1 MKKIILISALM
12 LIAVSAFAL
21 QTIEQKTPI
30 SQVVIYNDRVEITRM
45 QKTSYQPG
53 EYQFK
58 MTDLPSS
65 LDENSVRAS
74 GTGTADVKI
83 NGVKIETVYLDT
95 TTNQRYKALEDSVE
109 DLKEQQKIYDDRYG
123 LLQKEAD
130 YLEKIKNASTTVPS
144 GGRESDRQRST
155 TVSEWTGLYN
165 FYDAKFEAV
174 NKEQRN
180 IEKSKK
186 ALQAKLNALQSRL
199 QKVSAGANLTKKN
212 VTVSF
217 TVKKEGTLALSLSY
231 MMMGASWHPQY
242 DIRVSP
248 ENKEVEFTYYGV
260 IYQNTGEDWKNVKI
274 TLSTAQPSISG
285 SMPELRP
292 WYVDVYQQYYQ
303 KGQASQRAKQS
314 IAQAPMS
321 IKGGRAEEQAYF
333 VNGTSV
339 TDQLAE
345 PMGASINVSGVE
357 FTGTS
362 YVYQTPGENNIPSDG
377 EPHKIPIAFE
387 TLKADF
393 EYSSAPRLKQ
403 YAYLKG
409 KVRNTTEYPFI
420 AGDINVF
427 FGNNFVG
434 TSAINTVIPTERF
447 DVSLGI
453 DEGIKITRQKMKDL
467 VENGKRIKR
476 TYGYKITVRNLK
488 KTKEILTVNEQ
499 YPVTRN
505 DRIKVKLVSPKF
517 DDEKLEYGIKE
528 KPNGIIEWKMEL
540 GPQEKKEMELEYIL
554 EYPGD
559 VSVSGL

>member
-1 MKKIILISALM
+1 MKKSILSLALV
-12 LIAVSAFAL
+12 LIAAGAFAL
-21 QTIEQKTPI
+21 QTIEHKTPI

-45 QKTSYQPG
+45 HRTGYQPG

-65 LDENSVRAS
+65 LDESSVRAS
-74 GTGTADVKI
+74 GSGTAEVKI

-95 TTNQRYKALEDSVE
+95 TTNQKYKALEDSV
-109 DLKEQQKIYDDRYG
+109 DQLKEQQKIYDDRYS

-130 YLEKIKNASTTVPS
+130 YLEKIKNASTAVPS
-144 GGRESDRQRST
+144 GRESEKPRST

-165 FYDAKFEAV
+165 FYDAKFEAI

-186 ALQAKLNALQSRL
+186 VLQAKLNALQNRL
-199 QKVSAGANLTKKN
+199 QKLSAGANLTKKN
-212 VTVSF
+212 VSVSF
-217 TVKKEGTLALSLSY
+217 TVKKEGSLALSLSY

-285 SMPELRP
+285 AMPALKP

-303 KGQASQRAKQS
+303 KGQASQRAKQNIAYS
-314 IAQAPMS
+314 KEQQAQAP
-321 IKGGRAEEQAYF
+321 AEMADYLQGT
-333 VNGTSV
+333 VNS
-339 TDQLAE
+339 DQ
-345 PMGASINVSGVE
+345 MIVRGASFKVSDVE

-403 YAYLKG
+403 YAYLQG
-409 KVRNTTEYPFI
+409 KVKNTTEYPFI

-434 TSAINTVIPTERF
+434 SSAINTVIPSEKF

-453 DEGIKITRQKMKDL
+453 DEGIKITRQKVKDL
-467 VENGKRIKR
+467 TEGGKKIKK
-476 TYGYKITVRNLK
+476 TYAYKVTVKNLK

-505 DRIKVKLVSPKF
+505 DKIKVKLVSPKF
-517 DDEKLEYGIKE
+517 DDEKLEYGIRE
-528 KPNGIIEWKMEL
+528 KANGLIEWKIEL
-540 GPQEKKEMELEYIL
+540 GPQEKKELELEYIL
-554 EYPGD
+554 EYPSG
-559 VSVSGL
+559 VSVTGL

>member
-1 MKKIILISALM
+1 MKRIALLTVLA
-12 LIAVSAFAL
+12 LIAANVFAM
-21 QTIEQKTPI
+21 QVIEQKTPI

-45 QKTSYQPG
+45 HKTGYQPG

-74 GTGTADVKI
+74 GSGTAEVKI

-95 TTNQRYKALEDSVE
+95 TTNQKYKALEDSVE
-109 DLKEQQKIYDDRYG
+109 QLKDQQKIYDDRYS

-130 YLEKIKNASTTVPS
+130 YLEKIKNASTAVPS
-144 GGRESDRQRST
+144 VRESDKPKSI

-165 FYDAKFEAV
+165 FYDVKFEAV
-174 NKEQRN
+174 NKEQRS
-180 IEKSKK
+180 IEKNKK
-186 ALQAKLNALQSRL
+186 ALQARLDALQNRL
-199 QKVSAGANLTKKN
+199 HKISAGANLTKKN

-217 TVKKEGTLALSLSY
+217 TVKKEGSLALSLSY

-285 SMPELRP
+285 AMPALKP

-303 KGQASQRAKQS
+303 KGQASQRAKQN
-314 IAQAPMS
+314 IAYSKEQQAPVP
-321 IKGGRAEEQAYF
+321 AEIAYF
-333 VNGTSV
+333 VDGTSV
-339 TDQLAE
+339 TDQLAGAR
-345 PMGASINVSGVE
+345 GASINVSEVE

-409 KVRNTTEYPFI
+409 KVKNTTEYPFI

-434 TSAINTVIPTERF
+434 SSAINTVIPSEKF

-453 DEGIKITRQKMKDL
+453 DEGIKITRQKVKDL
-467 VENGKRIKR
+467 TEGGKKIKK
-476 TYGYKITVRNLK
+476 TYGYKVTVKNLK

-499 YPVTRN
+499 YPVSRN
-505 DRIKVKLVSPKF
+505 DNIKVKLVSPRF
-517 DDEKLEYGIKE
+517 DDEKMEYGIKE
-528 KPNGIIEWKMEL
+528 KANGIIEWKMEL
-540 GPQEKKEMELEYIL
+540 GPQEKKEMELEYII
-554 EYPGD
+554 EYSSDTGIQ
-559 VSVSGL
+559 GL

>member
-12 LIAVSAFAL
+12 LIASGTFAL

-45 QKTSYQPG
+45 HKTGYQPG
-53 EYQFK
+53 EYQLK

-65 LDENSVRAS
+65 LDENSVRTSGS
-74 GTGTADVKI
+74 GTAEVKI

-95 TTNQRYKALEDSVE
+95 TTNQKYKALEDSVE
-109 DLKEQQKIYDDRYG
+109 QLKEQQKIYDDRYG

-130 YLEKIKNASTTVPS
+130 YLEKIKNASTALPS
-144 GGRESDRQRST
+144 GRESEKPRST

-165 FYDAKFEAV
+165 FYDAKFEAI
-174 NKEQRN
+174 NKEQRS
-180 IEKSKK
+180 IEKNKK
-186 ALQAKLNALQSRL
+186 ALQARLNALQSRL
-199 QKVSAGANLTKKN
+199 HKISAGANLTKKN
-212 VTVSF
+212 VSVSF
-217 TVKKEGTLALSLSY
+217 TVKKEGSLALALSY

-285 SMPELRP
+285 SMPALKP

-303 KGQASQRAKQS
+303 KGQAPQRAKQILS
-314 IAQAPMS
+314 VGKEMQQVQSPIFDEA
-321 IKGGRAEEQAYF
+321 
-333 VNGTSV
+333 TSPSRGVIGNTAGIV
-339 TDQLAE
+339 TSD
-345 PMGASINVSGVE
+345 VE

-362 YVYQTPGENNIPSDG
+362 YVYLTPGENNIPSDG

-403 YAYLKG
+403 YAYLQG
-409 KVRNTTEYPFI
+409 KVKNTTEYPFI

-434 TSAINTVIPTERF
+434 TSAINTVIPSEKF

-453 DEGIKITRQKMKDL
+453 DEGIKITRQKVRDL

-476 TYGYKITVRNLK
+476 TYGYKVTVKNLK

-499 YPVTRN
+499 YPVSRN
-505 DRIKVKLVSPKF
+505 DKIKVKLVSPKF

-528 KPNGIIEWKMEL
+528 KANGIIEWKMEL

-554 EYPGD
+554 EYPGG
-559 VSVSGL
+559 VSVTGL

>member
-1 MKKIILISALM
+1 MKKIVLMSALV
-12 LIAVSAFAL
+12 LIAAGAFAL
-21 QTIEQKTPI
+21 QTIEHKTPI
-30 SQVVIYNDRVEITRM
+30 GQVVIYNDRVEITRM
-45 QKTSYQPG
+45 HKTGYQPG

-74 GTGTADVKI
+74 GSGTAEVKI

-95 TTNQRYKALEDSVE
+95 TTNQKYKALEDSVE
-109 DLKEQQKIYDDRYG
+109 QLKDQQKIYDDRYS

-130 YLEKIKNASTTVPS
+130 YLEKIKNASTAVPS
-144 GGRESDRQRST
+144 GRDSDKPRST

-165 FYDAKFEAV
+165 FYDAKSEAV
-174 NKEQRN
+174 NKEQRS

-186 ALQAKLNALQSRL
+186 ALQARLNALQSRL
-199 QKVSAGANLTKKN
+199 HKISAGARLTKKD
-212 VTVSF
+212 VSVSF
-217 TVKKEGTLALSLSY
+217 TVKKEGILALSLSY
-231 MMMGASWHPQY
+231 MMMGASWHPLY

-285 SMPELRP
+285 SMPALKP

-303 KGQASQRAKQS
+303 KGQASQRAKQN
-314 IAQAPMS
+314 IAYSKQMQAP
-321 IKGGRAEEQAYF
+321 EEQVTITGGFNAEYGEAASGV
-333 VNGTSV
+333 VNTSV
-339 TDQLAE
+339 ATSD
-345 PMGASINVSGVE
+345 VE

-403 YAYLKG
+403 YAYLQG
-409 KVRNTTEYPFI
+409 KVKNSTEYPFI

-434 TSAINTVIPTERF
+434 TSAINTVIPSEKF

-476 TYGYKITVRNLK
+476 TYGYKVTVKNLK

-505 DRIKVKLVSPKF
+505 DKIKIKLVSPKF

-528 KPNGIIEWKMEL
+528 KANGLIEWKMEL

-554 EYPGD
+554 EYPSG
-559 VSVSGL
+559 VSVTGL